1 VIIPVTVTAP
11 ITDTVIH
18 TSIVRAVEKV
28 FHTMATL
35 KVTFVSSSTAPETP
49 TVAPGSLIIGSVGF
63 VGDASGL
70 IYLCLDAGFAQ
81 YVTGRILG
89 MDKAEV
95 DAGGHEVVND
105 AIGEVTNMT
114 VGGFKNTLC
123 DLGHLCKL
131 TLPTIVRG
139 QHVSIASV
147 KSATRHIF
155 HFECEGHRITTDI
168 QLKLD

>member
-1 VIIPVTVTAP
+1 MTVGAP
-11 ITDTVIH
+11 ITETVIH
-18 TSIVRAVEKV
+18 NSIVRAVERV
-28 FHTMATL
+28 FQTMAGL
-35 KVTFVSSSTAPETP
+35 KVVFVSSSTAPEFP
-49 TVAPGSLIIGSVGF
+49 LVDSSALVIGSVGF

-70 IYLCLDAGFAQ
+70 IYLCLDADFAKN
-81 YVTGRILG
+81 VTGRILG
-89 MDKAEV
+89 MDRAEV

-114 VGGFKNTLC
+114 VGGFKNTIC
-123 DLGHLCKL
+123 DLGHNCKL

-155 HFECEGHRITTDI
+155 LFDCEGHRITTDI
-168 QLKLD
+168 QVKIE

>member
-1 VIIPVTVTAP
+1 MTVAAP

-18 TSIVRAVEKV
+18 QSIVRAVETV
-28 FHTMATL
+28 FRTMATL
-35 KVTFVSSSTAPETP
+35 KVTFVASSTTPEP
-49 TVAPGSLIIGSVGF
+49 PPAGQSAQVIGSVGF

-70 IYLCLDAGFAQ
+70 IYLCLDADFSK
-81 YVTGRILG
+81 YLTGRILG
-89 MDKAEV
+89 MEQAEV
-95 DAGGHEVVND
+95 ESGGHEVVND

-155 HFECEGHRITTDI
+155 HFDCEGHRITTDI